1 MRLNLYFTIFHYK
14 QFRLLK
20 LNAVLDK
27 KNTDRLHKICETFT
41 NLLKLTELD
50 EV

>member
-1 MRLNLYFTIFHYK
+1 MQSWI
-14 QFRLLK
+14 
-20 LNAVLDK
+20 K

>member
-20 LNAVLDK
+20 LNAVLDE
-27 KNTDRLHKICETFT
+27 KIQIDCIKYAK
-41 NLLKLTELD
+41 LLQIY
-50 EV
+50 